1 MKRCSTP
8 CLRRFSLLLIAA
20 AAVGCVSRGAL
31 ESADA
36 ERSRLERESADLSQR
51 LQRAEAS
58 IASLQAER
66 VRLIDEME
74 DLRQAN
80 TESTNELAHLRKS
93 EAALSADLAARES
106 ELARHRDE
114 LARLSGTY
122 TGLVEDLEAEVSA
135 GQIQIEQ
142 LREGLHL
149 NLSQEI
155 LFPSGSARINEHG
168 AAVLQTVARRLVS
181 LPDAIEVRGHTD
193 NVPIAPGAKFRSNWE
208 LAAARAATVVGLFEE
223 HGIDPMR
230 LSVLSFGEHAPIAP
244 NDSPEGRAKNRR
256 IEIRLQPVAMIDQSG
271 DETPEEP

>member
-1 MKRCSTP
+1 M
-8 CLRRFSLLLIAA
+8 AA

-36 ERSRLERESADLSQR
+36 DRSRLEREVADLGQQ
-51 LQRAEAS
+51 LERAEAS
-58 IASLQAER
+58 SASLQTER
-66 VRLIDEME
+66 VALIDEME

-80 TESTNELAHLRKS
+80 AEFSSELARLRKA
-93 EAALSADLAARES
+93 EAVLSADLAARES
-106 ELARHRDE
+106 ELARHQEE

-122 TGLVEDLEAEVSA
+122 TGLVEDLEAEVAA

-168 AAVLQTVARRLVS
+168 AAVLQTVARRLES

-193 NVPIAPGAKFRSNWE
+193 NVAIGSGAKFRSNWE
-208 LAAARAATVVGLFEE
+208 LAAARAATVVGLFEAN
-223 HGIDPMR
+223 GIDPVR
-230 LSVLSFGEHAPIAP
+230 LSVLSFGEHAPIAS

-256 IEIRLQPVAMIDQSG
+256 IEIRLQPVEAIAKSG
-271 DETPEEP
+271 DETPDEP